1 MNELNKIISDKIN
14 ELKKTLPELILEKHL
29 NLQPKLKAVYT
40 ERHRR
45 LYLENTWFHLS
56 YLAGSIFADEP
67 VLFTEYISWAKTFF
81 STLPIDENDIILNL
95 ELIRDSLETILEP
108 DLYEITLKYINAG
121 IEIFKS
127 HNVIPVSFINDSNPL
142 SVLANKYLSFLI
154 KGNKQAALNII
165 LETIEAG
172 TPLKDIYLNVFQET
186 QKETG
191 RLWQLSKI
199 TVAQEHFITA
209 ATQLIMAQLYTY
221 LFTSEKKNKTII
233 VSCVQGELHEIG
245 ARMVADLF
253 EMDGWNSYYFGANTP
268 NSSITKAI
276 EIYRPDIL
284 AISAT
289 MTYNLSAV
297 SELIE
302 RIRKNPNI
310 NYVKIMAGGYPFNLA
325 ADLWQNMGADGSAR
339 NAPEAIQLASTLL
352 QQPGVYNDLH
362 K

>member
-1 MNELNKIISDKIN
+1 MRESKYLSHIM
-14 ELKKTLPELILEKHL
+14 
-29 NLQPKLKAVYT
+29 
-40 ERHRR
+40 
-45 LYLENTWFHLS
+45 LYRFHL
-56 YLAGSIFADEP
+56 L
-67 VLFTEYISWAKTFF
+67 T
-81 STLPIDENDIILNL
+81 
-95 ELIRDSLETILEP
+95 IR
-108 DLYEITLKYINAG
+108 
-121 IEIFKS
+121 
-127 HNVIPVSFINDSNPL
+127 NPL